1 MLCAQTEFARLLP
14 ACLWPYLVNLRRLAS
29 LALLD
34 PLHAMMSAMLAIV
47 GMSLTFHYGKFWLH
61 IVLRILKHF
70 STFFSTNLDHSVS
83 QSCMLICSSSL
94 TF

>member
-14 ACLWPYLVNLRRLAS
+14 ACLWSYLVSLRRLAS

-47 GMSLTFHYGKFWLH
+47 GMSLAFHYGKFWLH
-61 IVLRILKHF
+61 IVLRLLKL
-70 STFFSTNLDHSVS
+70 FFNIFLY
-83 QSCMLICSSSL
+83 Q
-94 TF
+94 FRP

>member
-14 ACLWPYLVNLRRLAS
+14 ACLWPYLVSLRRLAS

-47 GMSLTFHYGKFWLH
+47 GMSLAFHYRPVH
-61 IVLRILKHF
+61 VLLSRFYPDFIQIL
-70 STFFSTNLDHSVS
+70 S
-83 QSCMLICSSSL
+83 
-94 TF
+94 

>member
-14 ACLWPYLVNLRRLAS
+14 ACLWPYLVSLRRLAG

-47 GMSLTFHYGKFWLH
+47 GMSLAFHYGKFWLH
-61 IVLRILKHF
+61 IVLRLLKL
-70 STFFSTNLDHSVS
+70 FFNIFLY
-83 QSCMLICSSSL
+83 Q
-94 TF
+94 FRP

>member
-47 GMSLTFHYGKFWLH
+47 GMSLGFSLWQ
-61 IVLRILKHF
+61 VLASYRSENIKTLF
-70 STFFSTNLDHSVS
+70 NIFFY
-83 QSCMLICSSSL
+83 QSRP
-94 TF
+94 